1 MQVLWFFLSVF
12 CGILGGVVVLKCL
25 YSSAVSFF
33 SKAYHSEGM
42 KERNY
47 GRKFRKIKRK
57 R

>member
-1 MQVLWFFLSVF
+1 MQALWFFLSVF
-12 CGILGGVVVLKCL
+12 CGILGGAVVLKCL
-25 YSSAVSFF
+25 YSSAVGFF
-33 SKAYHSEGM
+33 SKVYRSEGM